1 MNIEKVIAEALEHG
15 FTLAAPLDIATF
27 DPQQSVRD
35 LCAAGKCKWFGKSW
49 SCPPAKGSVEE
60 CENELKEY
68 SCGIIVQST
77 AELEDEFDFET
88 IMELGDTHKEN
99 FKKFTVWLHETYGCK
114 MLPLAS
120 DVCNHCEECTYPDTP
135 CRNPEIRMHPIE
147 GYGILVSDLCRKNNV
162 PASHGKDTFTYIS
175 CYLFE

>member
-1 MNIEKVIAEALEHG
+1 MDIEKIIAEAFEHG
-15 FTLAAPLDIATF
+15 FTLAAPLDVTTF

-35 LCAAGKCKWFGKSW
+35 LCAAGKCRWYGKSW
-49 SCPPAKGSVEE
+49 SCPPASGALDA
-60 CENELKEY
+60 CAAQLKEY
-68 SCGIIVQST
+68 SKGIIVQST

-88 IMELGDTHKEN
+88 ILELGDTHKET
-99 FKKFTVWLHETYGCK
+99 FRKFTCYLHDTYGAK

-120 DVCNHCEECTYPDTP
+120 DACYHCDKCSCPDAP
-135 CRNPEIRMHPIE
+135 CRHPEIRMYPIE